1 MVTTDLR
8 RPLCIRPSFGFAA
21 VLLVALAL
29 LAPEVAFAQQRVL
42 PAPTG
47 SFPLAKRVHLFEQ
60 PGRAKWQKPGR
71 IVKVLG
77 IKPGMTIADIGA
89 GSGYFTRRFAK
100 ATGPNGKVYA
110 VDISK
115 DILEYLK
122 NRAQKEGLTN
132 ISTIVGKPDNPL
144 LPDDSVDLA
153 FFSETTHHIGHR
165 TEFFRKVRASLKA
178 NGRMAIID
186 FSPEAHGKGWCP
198 HQPSELVPEWQ
209 IIREAEDA
217 GFKVDRI
224 YNFVSREYFVVFDKG
239 KATWHEPT
247 AQTSEHEPRSNPA
260 NTAPSHR
267 SE

>member
-1 MVTTDLR
+1 MVTTYLR
-8 RPLCIRPSFGFAA
+8 RSLCSRPVIEFAA
-21 VLLVALAL
+21 ILLVGLAL
-29 LAPEVAFAQQRVL
+29 VAPDVAFAQQRVL

-47 SFPLAKRVHLFEQ
+47 SFPLTKRVALFEQ

-71 IVKVLG
+71 IVKVLD

-115 DILEYLK
+115 DILEYLQ
-122 NRAQKEGLTN
+122 NRAKKEGLTN
-132 ISTIVGKPDNPL
+132 IRTIVGKPDNPL

-165 TEFFRKVRASLKA
+165 AGFFSKVRASLKP

-239 KATWHEPT
+239 KATWHERA
-247 AQTSEHEPRSNPA
+247 AQSSEHGPQSSPGA
-260 NTAPSHR
+260 TAPSHR
-267 SE
+267 SQ